1 MQNSFYFVKKL
12 KFLLFSL
19 VVVFQASLFFA
30 QPDKNSE
37 KNPFEQ
43 KIQWEDDENASE
55 YNVEIR
61 NLKTGKTYNFETEE
75 NFINLNLSAGVYEY
89 RVTVLNSF
97 GRAQS
102 TSEWSNFEIFQAK
115 TPEIVKTQEKSVVP
129 SGKNEKFSIDVDI
142 KNVNEDSSVSLINE
156 KTNQIVKGELILQ
169 ESSDGTKAL
178 KAEFP
183 KVSNGEWKLRVEN
196 PLGQNSESNS
206 IDIVDQK
213 TEEARLAAEKAEQER
228 IKAEQERLAK
238 REEEKRLAEEARI
251 KAEAEEKARLAAIAK
266 AEEEKRIAEEL
277 RIQQEKEELARK
289 QEEARLAAE
298 KAEQERIKAEQELFA
313 KREEEKRLAEEAR
326 IKAEAEEK
334 ARLAAIAKAEEEKR
348 IAEELHIQQEKEEL
362 ARKQEESRLA
372 AEKAEQERIKAEQ
385 ERLEKDK
392 KFAKKLESKK
402 NHVKVKRILGFY
414 VAAEGGIFFSPFFD
428 EFSDGEIL
436 PFAGLKMGFV
446 PELKNPN
453 RIGLEFDALVSKY
466 NLTTSDYDYSDKF
479 GFLRANILY
488 QRQIYKNILK
498 LNFHAGGNLMFI
510 QNFMDYKDSENI
522 KKDAFYGYAG
532 VQGGT
537 SLVFTAKNLLLEVGA
552 DYNYVF
558 IDGMSTDFLSPCV
571 SVGFRW

>member
-1 MQNSFYFVKKL
+1 MQNKFYFVKRL
-12 KFLLFSL
+12 KFLLFLL
-19 VVVFQASLFFA
+19 VIIFQASLFFA
-30 QPDKNSE
+30 QSDKNS
-37 KNPFEQ
+37 KTNPFEQ

-61 NLKTGKTYNFETEE
+61 NSKTGKTYNFETEE
-75 NFINLNLSAGVYEY
+75 NFINLNLPAGVYEY
-89 RVTVLNSF
+89 RVTVLNTF
-97 GRAQS
+97 GRIQS
-102 TSEWSNFEIFQAK
+102 TSEWSTFEIFQAK
-115 TPEIVKTQEKSVVP
+115 IPEIVKTQEKSVVP
-129 SGKNEKFSIDVDI
+129 SGENEKFSINVDI

-156 KTNQIVKGELILQ
+156 KTSQIVKGELILQ
-169 ESSDGTKAL
+169 ASSGGTKAL

-196 PLGQNSESNS
+196 PLGQKSESNS

-228 IKAEQERLAK
+228 QKAEQERLAK
-238 REEEKRLAEEARI
+238 LEEEKRLAEEARI
-251 KAEAEEKARLAAIAK
+251 KAETEEKARQAAIAK

-298 KAEQERIKAEQELFA
+298 KAEEERQ
-313 KREEEKRLAEEAR
+313 
-326 IKAEAEEK
+326 
-334 ARLAAIAKAEEEKR
+334 
-348 IAEELHIQQEKEEL
+348 
-362 ARKQEESRLA
+362 
-372 AEKAEQERIKAEQ
+372 KAEQERF
-385 ERLEKDK
+385 EKDK
-392 KFAKKLESKK
+392 KFVKKNESKK
-402 NHVKVKRILGFY
+402 NHAKIKRILGFY

-428 EFSDGEIL
+428 EFSDGKIL

-466 NLTTSDYDYSDKF
+466 NLATSDYDYSDKF
-479 GFLRANILY
+479 GFVRANILY
-488 QRQIYKNILK
+488 QRRIYKDILK

-537 SLVFTAKNLLLEVGA
+537 SLVFTTKNFMLEAGA

-558 IDGMSTDFLSPCV
+558 IDGMPTDFLSPCV
-571 SVGFRW
+571 SVGVKW

>member
-1 MQNSFYFVKKL
+1 MQNKFYFVKRL
-12 KFLLFSL
+12 KFLLFLL
-19 VVVFQASLFFA
+19 VIIFQASLFFA
-30 QPDKNSE
+30 QSDKNS
-37 KNPFEQ
+37 KTNPFEQ

-61 NLKTGKTYNFETEE
+61 NSKTGKTYNFETEE
-75 NFINLNLSAGVYEY
+75 NFINLNLPAGVYEY
-89 RVTVLNSF
+89 RVTVLNTF
-97 GRAQS
+97 GRIQS
-102 TSEWSNFEIFQAK
+102 TSEWSTFEIFQAK
-115 TPEIVKTQEKSVVP
+115 IPEIVKTQEKSVVP
-129 SGKNEKFSIDVDI
+129 SGENEKFSINVDI
-142 KNVNEDSSVSLINE
+142 KNVNEDSSVFLINE
-156 KTNQIVKGELILQ
+156 KTSQIVKGELILQ
-169 ESSDGTKAL
+169 ASSGGTKAL

-196 PLGQNSESNS
+196 PLGQKSESNS

-228 IKAEQERLAK
+228 QKAEQERLK
-238 REEEKRLAEEARI
+238 LEEENRLAEEARI
-251 KAEAEEKARLAAIAK
+251 KAEAEEKARQAAIVK

-298 KAEQERIKAEQELFA
+298 KAEEERQKAEQERLA
-313 KREEEKRLAEEAR
+313 KLEEEKRLAEEAR
-326 IKAEAEEK
+326 IKAETEEK
-334 ARLAAIAKAEEEKR
+334 ARQAAIAKAEEEKR
-348 IAEELHIQQEKEEL
+348 IAEELRIQQEKEEL
-362 ARKQEESRLA
+362 ARKQEEARLA
-372 AEKAEQERIKAEQ
+372 TEKAEEERQKAEQERF
-385 ERLEKDK
+385 EKDK
-392 KFAKKLESKK
+392 KFVKKNESKK
-402 NHVKVKRILGFY
+402 NHAKIKRILGFY

-428 EFSDGEIL
+428 EFSDGKIL

-466 NLTTSDYDYSDKF
+466 NLATSDYDYSDKF
-479 GFLRANILY
+479 GFVRANILY
-488 QRQIYKNILK
+488 QRRIYKNILK

-537 SLVFTAKNLLLEVGA
+537 SLVFTTKNFMLEAGA

-558 IDGMSTDFLSPCV
+558 IDGMPTDFLSPCV
-571 SVGFRW
+571 SVGVKW

>member
-19 VVVFQASLFFA
+19 VLVFQASLFFA

-89 RVTVLNSF
+89 RVTVLNTF
-97 GRAQS
+97 GRVQS

-169 ESSDGTKAL
+169 ESQDGTKAI
-178 KAEFP
+178 KVEFP

-213 TEEARLAAEKAEQER
+213 IEEARLSAEKAEQER

-238 REEEKRLAEEARI
+238 LEEEKRLAEEARI
-251 KAEAEEKARLAAIAK
+251 RAEAEEKARLAAIAK

-298 KAEQERIKAEQELFA
+298 KAEQERQKAEQE
-313 KREEEKRLAEEAR
+313 
-326 IKAEAEEK
+326 
-334 ARLAAIAKAEEEKR
+334 
-348 IAEELHIQQEKEEL
+348 Q
-362 ARKQEESRLA
+362 
-372 AEKAEQERIKAEQ
+372 
-385 ERLEKDK
+385 LEKDK

-436 PFAGLKMGFV
+436 PFSGLKLGFV

-488 QRQIYKNILK
+488 QRRIYKNILK

-510 QNFMDYKDSENI
+510 QNFMDYKNSENI

-537 SLVFTAKNLLLEVGA
+537 SLVFTAKNLLLEVGV

-558 IDGMSTDFLSPCV
+558 IDGMPTDFLSPCI